1 MTDMT
6 TDEAVAG
13 LPPGVE
19 LAAALESLLII
30 AADPLTATDLAE
42 ATGCPVDEVAQ
53 VLDSLA
59 IEYGAARRG
68 FELRKV
74 ADGWRFYSAAHCAEV
89 TGRWVTDGRQ
99 ARLSQAALE
108 TLAVIAY
115 LQPVARSRIAAIR
128 GVGVDG
134 VIRTLMSRGLVEESG
149 TDPLTRA
156 SLLVTTSLFLEELG
170 VDDLSA
176 LPGLA
181 PMVPSPDEVLG
192 ESAG

>member
-1 MTDMT
+1 VTSDPALRGALEAILLVVDEPVAEADLARALEVPATD
-6 TDEAVAG
+6 VAAT
-13 LPPGVE
+13 LHD
-19 LAAALESLLII
+19 LAASYTE
-30 AADPLTATDLAE
+30 E
-42 ATGCPVDEVAQ
+42 G
-53 VLDSLA
+53 
-59 IEYGAARRG
+59 RG
-68 FELRKV
+68 FALRRI
-74 ADGWRFYSAAHCAEV
+74 AGGWRLV
-89 TGRWVTDGRQ
+89 TREEFAPLVEQFVIAGRQ
-99 ARLSQAALE
+99 SRLSQAALE